1 MNKQMN
7 TIMQGILMAT
17 VGFISSLLFTYLIDG
32 RINWIIA
39 SGVASGFLFGSLVMY
54 LWHRDAEKQ
63 KM

>member
-1 MNKQMN
+1 
-7 TIMQGILMAT
+7 MQGILMAT